1 MERRNIGLQKTK
13 QNKYEGFAHIAIKLL
28 ESYQVSKIL
37 IAISHSCEIRHV
49 DIASAV
55 GAINGILLDY
65 TVILHMFT
73 KYHLFFSYYYS
84 NY

>member
-37 IAISHSCEIRHV
+37 IAISHSCEIRYV

-55 GAINGILLDY
+55 GAINGILDY